1 MHLAINTSILKSLI
15 NFCHQVDVGF
25 VFFLNKSKYKNNKK
39 EKIKKIKKRPK
50 CKVRK
55 WRDQDKTKLLRAPII
70 GRKRQ
75 NYFAYK

>member
-25 VFFLNKSKYKNNKK
+25 VFFLNKSKYKNNKN
-39 EKIKKIKKRPK
+39 EKIKKRPK

-55 WRDQDKTKLLRAPII
+55 WRDQDKIKLLRAPII